1 MRSIEFRG
9 ITVEYEEKCVLSY
22 KWQKAVNSG
31 DPTKASNAV
40 ERLLMGRDEEYA
52 DLLCENAD
60 PDALDTSMDAMGEL
74 LKAIMEEMGRT
85 AKN

>member
-31 DPTKASNAV
+31 DPARASSAI

-60 PDALDTSMDAMGEL
+60 PDELDTSMDAMGEL
-74 LKAIMEEMGRT
+74 LKAIIEEMGRK